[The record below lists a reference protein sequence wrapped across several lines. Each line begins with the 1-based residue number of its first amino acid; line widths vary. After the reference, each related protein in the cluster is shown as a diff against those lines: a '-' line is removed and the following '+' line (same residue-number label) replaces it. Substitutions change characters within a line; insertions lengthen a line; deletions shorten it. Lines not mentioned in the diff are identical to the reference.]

1 MEWKGGVM
9 EERNNTFLD
18 RLHIE
23 VKELYSKINKI
34 NLFLNQEDV
43 EVKVGAKQF
52 KLLGLQLQVM
62 NDYVCI
68 LEERIRDLEHNMKY
82 GDSNS

>member
-1 MEWKGGVM
+1 MREQ
-9 EERNNTFLD
+9 NNTFLD

-23 VKELYSKINKI
+23 VEELYSKINKLNI
-34 NLFLNQEDV
+34 FLNQEDV
-43 EVKVGAKQF
+43 EIKVGAKQF

-62 NDYVCI
+62 NDYACI
-68 LEERIRDLEHNMKY
+68 LKERIRDLEQNMKH

>member
-1 MEWKGGVM
+1 MKEQ
-9 EERNNTFLD
+9 NNTFLD

-23 VKELYSKINKI
+23 VEELYSKINKL

-52 KLLGLQLQVM
+52 KLLGLQLRVM
-62 NDYVCI
+62 NDYACI
-68 LEERIRDLEHNMKY
+68 LEERIRDLEQNMK
-82 GDSNS
+82 

>member
-1 MEWKGGVM
+1 MKEQ
-9 EERNNTFLD
+9 NNTFLD

-23 VKELYSKINKI
+23 VEELYSKINKL
-34 NLFLNQEDV
+34 NLFLNQDDV

-52 KLLGLQLQVM
+52 KLLDLQLQVM

-68 LEERIRDLEHNMKY
+68 LEERIRDLEQNMKH

>member
-1 MEWKGGVM
+1 MEWKGGIM
-9 EERNNTFLD
+9 KEQNNTFLD

-23 VKELYSKINKI
+23 VKELYSKINKL

-62 NDYVCI
+62 NDYACI

-82 GDSNS
+82 GNSNS

>member
-1 MEWKGGVM
+1 M
-9 EERNNTFLD
+9 EEQNNTFLD

-23 VKELYSKINKI
+23 VKELYSKINKLS
-34 NLFLNQEDV
+34 LFLNQDDI

-62 NDYVCI
+62 NDCVCI
-68 LEERIRDLEHNMKY
+68 LEERIRDLEQNMKH
-82 GDSNS
+82 GDS

>member
-1 MEWKGGVM
+1 M
-9 EERNNTFLD
+9 EEQNNTFLD
-18 RLHIE
+18 RLYIE
-23 VKELYSKINKI
+23 VKELYSKINKLS
-34 NLFLNQEDV
+34 LFLNQDDI

-68 LEERIRDLEHNMKY
+68 LEERIRDLEQNMKY

>member
-1 MEWKGGVM
+1 MKEQ
-9 EERNNTFLD
+9 NNTFLD

-23 VKELYSKINKI
+23 VKELYSKINKLKI
-34 NLFLNQEDV
+34 FLNQDDV

-68 LEERIRDLEHNMKY
+68 LEERIRDLEQNMKY
-82 GDSNS
+82 DNSNS

>member
-1 MEWKGGVM
+1 VEWKGGAM
-9 EERNNTFLD
+9 KEQNNTFLD

-23 VKELYSKINKI
+23 VEELYSKINKL

-52 KLLGLQLQVM
+52 KLLGLQLRVM
-62 NDYVCI
+62 NDYACI
-68 LEERIRDLEHNMKY
+68 LEERIRDLEQNMK
-82 GDSNS
+82 

>member
-1 MEWKGGVM
+1 M
-9 EERNNTFLD
+9 EEQNNTFLD

-23 VKELYSKINKI
+23 VKELYSKINKLKI
-34 NLFLNQEDV
+34 FLNQDDV
-43 EVKVGAKQF
+43 EVKIGAKQF

-68 LEERIRDLEHNMKY
+68 LEERIRDLKQNMKH

>member
-1 MEWKGGVM
+1 M
-9 EERNNTFLD
+9 EEQNNIFLD
-18 RLHIE
+18 CLHIE
-23 VKELYSKINKI
+23 VKELYSKINKL
-34 NLFLNQEDV
+34 NLFLNQDDI

-68 LEERIRDLEHNMKY
+68 LEERIRDLEQNMKH

>member
-1 MEWKGGVM
+1 M
-9 EERNNTFLD
+9 EEQNNTFLD
-18 RLHIE
+18 CLHIE
-23 VKELYSKINKI
+23 VKELYSKINKL

-43 EVKVGAKQF
+43 EIKVGAKQF

-62 NDYVCI
+62 NDYACI
-68 LEERIRDLEHNMKY
+68 LEERIRDLEQNMKH

>member
-1 MEWKGGVM
+1 MMEKQ
-9 EERNNTFLD
+9 NNTFLD

-23 VKELYSKINKI
+23 VKELYSKINKL

-43 EVKVGAKQF
+43 EIKVGAKQF

-62 NDYVCI
+62 NDYACI
-68 LEERIRDLEHNMKY
+68 LEERIRDLEQNMKH
-82 GDSNS
+82 GDSNSR

>member
-1 MEWKGGVM
+1 MKEQ
-9 EERNNTFLD
+9 NNTFLD

-23 VKELYSKINKI
+23 VKELYSKINKL
-34 NLFLNQEDV
+34 NLFLNQDDI

-68 LEERIRDLEHNMKY
+68 LEERIRDLEQNMKH
-82 GDSNS
+82 GNSNS

>member
-1 MEWKGGVM
+1 MKEQ
-9 EERNNTFLD
+9 NNTFLD

-23 VKELYSKINKI
+23 VKELYSKINKLNI
-34 NLFLNQEDV
+34 FLNQEDV
-43 EVKVGAKQF
+43 EIKVGAKQF

-68 LEERIRDLEHNMKY
+68 LEERIRDLEQNMKH
-82 GDSNS
+82 GNSNS

>member
-9 EERNNTFLD
+9 ESKNNTFLD

-23 VKELYSKINKI
+23 VEELYSKINKL

-52 KLLGLQLQVM
+52 KLLSLQLRVM
-62 NDYVCI
+62 NDYACI
-68 LEERIRDLEHNMKY
+68 LEERIRDLEQNMK
-82 GDSNS
+82 

>member
-1 MEWKGGVM
+1 MEKQ
-9 EERNNTFLD
+9 NNTFLD

-23 VKELYSKINKI
+23 VEELYSKINKL

-52 KLLGLQLQVM
+52 KLLGLQLRVM
-62 NDYVCI
+62 NDYACI
-68 LEERIRDLEHNMKY
+68 LEERIRDLEQNMK
-82 GDSNS
+82 

>member
-1 MEWKGGVM
+1 MKEQ
-9 EERNNTFLD
+9 NNTFLD

-23 VKELYSKINKI
+23 VKELYSKINKLKI
-34 NLFLNQEDV
+34 FLNQDDV

-62 NDYVCI
+62 NDYACI

-82 GDSNS
+82 GNSNS

>member
-1 MEWKGGVM
+1 MKEQ
-9 EERNNTFLD
+9 NNTFLD

-23 VKELYSKINKI
+23 VEELYSKINKLNI
-34 NLFLNQEDV
+34 FLNQDDV
-43 EVKVGAKQF
+43 EIKVGAKQF

-62 NDYVCI
+62 NDYACI
-68 LEERIRDLEHNMKY
+68 LEERIRDLEQNMKH